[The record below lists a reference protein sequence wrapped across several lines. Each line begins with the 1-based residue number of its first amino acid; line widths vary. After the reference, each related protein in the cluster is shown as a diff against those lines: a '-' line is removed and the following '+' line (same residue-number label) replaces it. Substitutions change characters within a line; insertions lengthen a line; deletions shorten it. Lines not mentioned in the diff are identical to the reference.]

1 MSTVKDG
8 TGRRRAGAPGRAG
21 IRVRAAVRPGLL
33 RAGRWSLRYDAR
45 ALLVCVALAALTAC
59 ATVLAI
65 GTGSYELSP
74 AEVLRTL
81 AGDGPPGAGFVVLD
95 LRLPRALVA
104 ALVGFGMGMAGA
116 VFQSLTRNPLGSP
129 DIIGFGN
136 GASAGAL
143 VAIIVLDAGT
153 AQTALGAVCGG
164 LATAV
169 AVYLLAWKRGVHGYR
184 LVLVGIGAS
193 AVLGSATSFLYVRAD
208 IGKAAQAAS
217 WMIGSLNARDWADV
231 RIAALGLVVLGPVVL
246 AHGRRLTMLEMGDDT
261 AAALGV
267 PPERSRLVLLGA
279 GTGLT
284 AMAVAAAGPVPFV
297 AMAAP
302 QLARRVTR
310 AAGPGVLSA
319 GWTGAFLVTAADLA
333 TQRLTGSA
341 LLPVGVVTGVAGGA
355 YLAWLLRGER
365 RGSRL

>member
-1 MSTVKDG
+1 MSLLQAPRTATVLRTG
-8 TGRRRAGAPGRAG
+8 T
-21 IRVRAAVRPGLL
+21 
-33 RAGRWSLRYDAR
+33 WSLRCVPR
-45 ALLVCVALAALTAC
+45 TLLTCAVIAALTGC
-59 ATVLAI
+59 ALI
-65 GTGSYELSP
+65 LSLGTGGYALTP
-74 AEVLRTL
+74 VEVVRTL
-81 AGDGPPGAGFVVLD
+81 AGSGPPGAEFIVMD

-104 ALVGFGMGMAGA
+104 VLVGFGMGLAGA

-129 DIIGFGN
+129 DITGFGN

-143 VAIIVLDAGT
+143 VAIILFDAG
-153 AQTALGAVCGG
+153 APQTALGAVCGG
-164 LATAV
+164 LATAA
-169 AVYLLAWKRGVHGYR
+169 AVYVLAWKRGVHGYR

-217 WMIGSLNARDWADV
+217 WTIGSLNARDWTDV
-231 RIAALGLVVLGPVVL
+231 RIAALGLAALLPAVLVY
-246 AHGRRLTMLEMGDDT
+246 ARRLTLLEMGDDT

-267 PPERSRLVLLGA
+267 PPERSRLALLGV

-284 AMAVAAAGPVPFV
+284 AMAVAAAGPIPFV

-302 QLARRVTR
+302 QLARRLTR
-310 AAGPGVLSA
+310 AAGPNLLPA
-319 GWTGAFLVTAADLA
+319 AWTGALLVSAADLA
-333 TQRLTGSA
+333 TQRLTGSS

-365 RGSRL
+365 GAGRL

>member
-1 MSTVKDG
+1 MSLVKDG
-8 TGRRRAGAPGRAG
+8 SARARVGVRR
-21 IRVRAAVRPGLL
+21 GLL
-33 RAGRWSLRYDAR
+33 RTGRWSLRYDPR
-45 ALLVCVALAALTAC
+45 ALLVCVALAALTVSAMV
-59 ATVLAI
+59 AAI
-65 GTGSYELSP
+65 GTGTYELSP
-74 AEVLRTL
+74 PEVLRTL
-81 AGDGPPGAGFVVLD
+81 AGGGPPGAGFVVLD

-104 ALVGFGMGMAGA
+104 ALAGFGLGAAGA

-143 VAIIVLDAGT
+143 VAIILLDAGA
-153 AQTALGAVCGG
+153 AQTAAGAVCGG
-164 LATAV
+164 VATAA

-193 AVLGSATSFLYVRAD
+193 SVLGAATSFLYLRAD
-208 IGKAAQAAS
+208 IGKAAQAAA
-217 WMIGSLNARDWADV
+217 WTIGSLNARGWGEV
-231 RIAALGLVVLGPVVL
+231 RIAALGLVVLLPVVL
-246 AHGRRLTMLEMGDDT
+246 VHGRRLTMLEMGDDT

-267 PPERSRLVLLGA
+267 PPERSRLVLIGA

-302 QLARRVTR
+302 QLARRITR
-310 AAGPGVLSA
+310 AAGPNVLSA
-319 GWTGAFLVTAADLA
+319 GWTGALLVTAADLG

-341 LLPVGVVTGVAGGA
+341 LLPVGVVTGIAGGA

-365 RGSRL
+365 RAARL

>member
-1 MSTVKDG
+1 MSLMQDE
-8 TGRRRAGAPGRAG
+8 
-21 IRVRAAVRPGLL
+21 RVALRHGLL
-33 RAGRWSLRYDAR
+33 RTRRLSLRFDIR
-45 ALLVCVALAALTAC
+45 ALLVCVTLAVLAAC
-59 ATVLAI
+59 AMVFAI
-65 GTGSYELSP
+65 GTGTYELSP
-74 AEVLRTL
+74 PTVVRTL
-81 AGDGPPGAGFVVLD
+81 AGNGPPGAEFIVVD

-104 ALVGFGMGMAGA
+104 VLVGFGMGMAGA

-129 DIIGFGN
+129 DITGFGN

-143 VAIIVLDAGT
+143 VAIILFDAGD
-153 AQTALGAVCGG
+153 APIAIGAVCGG
-164 LATAV
+164 FATAV

-217 WMIGSLNARDWADV
+217 WMIGSLNARDWGDV
-231 RIAALGLVVLGPVVL
+231 RIAALGLVLLVPLVLVC
-246 AHGRRLTMLEMGDDT
+246 ARRLTMLEMGDDT
-261 AAALGV
+261 AGALGV
-267 PPERSRLVLLGA
+267 PPEHTRLLLLCV

-284 AMAVAAAGPVPFV
+284 AMAVAAAGPIPFV

-310 AAGPGVLSA
+310 TPGPNVLSA
-319 GWTGAFLVTAADLA
+319 AWMGALLVSAADLA
-333 TQRLTGSA
+333 TQRVTGSA

-355 YLAWLLRGER
+355 YLAWLLRAER
-365 RGSRL
+365 KADRV

>member
-1 MSTVKDG
+1 MSVLDVPRT
-8 TGRRRAGAPGRAG
+8 TGV
-21 IRVRAAVRPGLL
+21 VRT
-33 RAGRWSLRYDAR
+33 GRWSLRYR
-45 ALLVCVALAALTAC
+45 GRTLLICAATAALAAFSL
-59 ATVLAI
+59 VLAL
-65 GTGSYELSP
+65 GTGSYALTP
-74 AEVLRTL
+74 AEVVRTL
-81 AGDGPPGAGFVVLD
+81 FGEGPPGAGFIVRD

-104 ALVGFGMGMAGA
+104 VLVGFGMGLAGA

-129 DIIGFGN
+129 DITGFGN

-143 VAIIVLDAGT
+143 VAIILFDAG
-153 AQTALGAVCGG
+153 APQTALGAVCGG
-164 LATAV
+164 LATAA

-217 WMIGSLNARDWADV
+217 WMIGSLNARDWTDV
-231 RIAALGLVVLGPVVL
+231 RVAALGLVLTVPLVL
-246 AHGRRLTMLEMGDDT
+246 AYARRLSLLEMGDDT

-267 PPERSRLVLLGA
+267 PPERSRLVLLCA
-279 GTGLT
+279 ATGLT
-284 AMAVAAAGPVPFV
+284 AMTVAAAGPIPFV

-310 AAGPGVLSA
+310 AAGPNLLPA
-319 GWTGAFLVTAADLA
+319 AWTGALLVSAADLV

-365 RGSRL
+365 GAGRI

>member
-1 MSTVKDG
+1 MSPVKEKE
-8 TGRRRAGAPGRAG
+8 RPAVSRAGLR
-21 IRVRAAVRPGLL
+21 RGLL
-33 RAGRWSLRYDAR
+33 RAGRWSVRFDPR
-45 ALLVCVALAALTAC
+45 TVLVCAALAALVAL
-59 ATVLAI
+59 AMVFAI
-65 GTGSYELSP
+65 GTGTYALSP
-74 AEVLRTL
+74 AEVVRTL
-81 AGDGPPGAGFVVLD
+81 FGDGPPGAEFVVLD

-129 DIIGFGN
+129 DVMGFGN

-143 VAIIVLDAGT
+143 VAIIVLDAG
-153 AQTALGAVCGG
+153 ASQTAVGAVCGG
-164 LATAV
+164 VATAA

-193 AVLGSATSFLYVRAD
+193 AVLGAVTNFLYLRAD

-217 WMIGSLNARDWADV
+217 WTIGSLNARDWSDV
-231 RIAALGLVVLGPVVL
+231 WIAALGVVALGPVVL
-246 AHGRRLTMLEMGDDT
+246 VFARRLTMLEMGDDT

-267 PPERSRLVLLGA
+267 PPERSRLVLLSA

-284 AMAVAAAGPVPFV
+284 ALAVAAAGPVPFV

-310 AAGPGVLSA
+310 AAGPNVLPA
-319 GWTGAFLVTAADLA
+319 AWMGALLLTAADLT

-341 LLPVGVVTGVAGGA
+341 LLPVGVLTGVAGGV

-365 RGSRL
+365 RGARL

>member
-1 MSTVKDG
+1 MSLAQDG
-8 TGRRRAGAPGRAG
+8 GVRP
-21 IRVRAAVRPGLL
+21 RVRVRVRHGLL
-33 RAGRWSLRYDAR
+33 RTGRWSLRYDTR
-45 ALLVCVALAALTAC
+45 ALLVCAALALLTAGT
-59 ATVLAI
+59 AVLAL
-65 GTGSYELSP
+65 GTGSYGLSP
-74 AEVLRTL
+74 AEVVRTL
-81 AGDGPPGAGFVVLD
+81 LGDGPPGADFVVLG

-104 ALVGFGMGMAGA
+104 ALVGFGMGAAGA

-129 DIIGFGN
+129 DVIGFGN

-143 VAIIVLDAGT
+143 VAIIVLDTGA
-153 AQTALGAVCGG
+153 AQTAAGAVCGG
-164 LATAV
+164 LATAA
-169 AVYLLAWKRGVHGYR
+169 AVYLLAWRRGVHGYR

-193 AVLGSATSFLYVRAD
+193 AVLGAATSFLYVRAD

-217 WMIGSLNARDWADV
+217 WMIGSLNARDWTDV
-231 RIAALGLVVLGPVVL
+231 RVAALGPLVLLPVVL
-246 AHGRRLTMLEMGDDT
+246 VCARRLTMLEMGDDT

-267 PPERSRLVLLGA
+267 PPERSRLVLLAA

-284 AMAVAAAGPVPFV
+284 AMAVAAAGPIPFV

-310 AAGPGVLSA
+310 AAGPNVLPA
-319 GWTGAFLVTAADLA
+319 GWTGALLVTAADLV

-341 LLPVGVVTGVAGGA
+341 LLPVGVLTGVAGGA

-365 RGSRL
+365 RGARL

>member
-1 MSTVKDG
+1 MTAPVRN
-8 TGRRRAGAPGRAG
+8 RRRP
-21 IRVRAAVRPGLL
+21 AVA
-33 RAGRWSLRYDAR
+33 RAGRWSLRYDPR
-45 ALLVCVALAALTAC
+45 TLLVCAFIALTTAG
-59 ATVLAI
+59 TVVLAL
-65 GTGSYELSP
+65 GTGSYPLSP
-74 AEVLRTL
+74 LQVVRTL
-81 AGDGPPGAGFVVLD
+81 HGDGPPGAGFIVVG

-104 ALVGFGMGMAGA
+104 VLVGFALGMAGA

-129 DIIGFGN
+129 DITGFGN

-143 VAIIVLDAGT
+143 VAIILFDAG
-153 AQTALGAVCGG
+153 APQTALGAVCGG
-164 LATAV
+164 FATAA
-169 AVYLLAWKRGVHGYR
+169 AVYLLAWRRGVHGYR

-208 IGKAAQAAS
+208 IGKAAQAAA
-217 WMIGSLNARDWADV
+217 WMIGSLNARDWTDV
-231 RIAALGLVVLGPVVL
+231 RVAALGLVLLVPVVL
-246 AHGRRLTMLEMGDDT
+246 AHNRRLTVLEMGDDT

-267 PPERSRLVLLGA
+267 RPERSRLVLLAA

-297 AMAAP
+297 ALAAP

-310 AAGPGVLSA
+310 ATGPNVLPA
-319 GWTGAFLVTAADLA
+319 AWTGALLVCAADLA

-341 LLPVGVVTGVAGGA
+341 ILPVGVVTGVAGGA

-365 RGSRL
+365 RSGRV